1 MELWFLSNP
10 EILRREREA
19 FNALK
24 ANKSWLCGLDWAI
37 EDQQL
42 CVYVVINVA
51 NSEYKAKII
60 YPKHFPDAPP
70 IVFPQL
76 PARRWSTHQYGDNGS
91 LCLEWGPDNWVSS
104 VTGAEMVISMYKLLS
119 SENPVDVQQNNSE
132 RIVAPSRHSL
142 EIGQELRGRYCRYLA
157 TKTLL
162 EHISKSE
169 AAGIKVIKYSLNWLP
184 DSLVAMIHEIGCKE
198 LNNLWI
204 DMLIPSNL
212 NGRDDTKDLH
222 DGLFLSHPSFVDSS
236 LKSVDT
242 FDKLMDVIASVGFDR
257 NNITSELKRF
267 IEQRKVSGIC
277 LSSGGKAINF
287 YISFDSNKIYHL
299 CTIYD
304 NLSEIPIYDNAL
316 ILNKKVCIIGLGSV
330 GSKIA
335 DTLARIGVKK
345 FHLVDYDIFLPHNI
359 ERHVLHWEDVGE
371 HKTKVV
377 KRLIEKIAK
386 NVEISISEI
395 NLTGQESN
403 LNLDTCLIK
412 IAQCDLII
420 DATANDRVFNLIS
433 SVVKREKKPF
443 LWMGVF
449 EGGKGGLIARYLPD
463 KDPFPEVI
471 RAAFNQFCIENPF
484 PESKKVMHYA
494 SEDQQGKIMVASDA
508 DVSMIAYNVAR
519 IGLDCLLG
527 NYEYKYQTYLIGLG
541 RWWVFKC
548 PLDIIP
554 IDCSNWKDLKSNVD
568 TMSEFTDE
576 DRKFLEDLVRKNE
589 KK

>member
-19 FNALK
+19 FNALQ
-24 ANKSWLCGLDWAI
+24 ANKSWLSGLDWAI

-51 NSEYKAKII
+51 NTEYKAKLV
-60 YPKHFPDAPP
+60 YSKHFPDAPP
-70 IVFPQL
+70 IVLPQL
-76 PARRWSTHQYGDNGS
+76 PARRWSTHQYGENGS

-104 VTGAEMVISMYKLLS
+104 VTGAEMVVSMYNLLA
-119 SENPVDVQQNNSE
+119 SENPVDVQQNNNE
-132 RIVAPSRHSL
+132 RIIAPSRHSL
-142 EIGQELRGRYCRYLA
+142 EIGQEIRGRYCRYVA

-162 EHISKSE
+162 EHISKSG
-169 AAGIKVIKYSLNWLP
+169 ASSNKAMKYSLNWLP
-184 DSLVAMIHEIGCKE
+184 GSLVAMIHEIGCKE
-198 LNNLWI
+198 HNDLWT
-204 DMLIPSNL
+204 DMLVPSNL
-212 NGRDDTKDLH
+212 NGRDDAKDLH
-222 DGLFLSHPSFVDSS
+222 DGLFLLHSSFTDAS
-236 LKSVDT
+236 LKSVDA
-242 FDKLMDVIASVGFDR
+242 FDKLMDVIASAGFDR
-257 NNITSELKRF
+257 NNIAAELKGF
-267 IEQRKVSGIC
+267 IEQKKVLGIC
-277 LSSGGKAINF
+277 LLNCDKTINF
-287 YISFDSNKIYHL
+287 YISFDANKIYRL
-299 CTIYD
+299 CSIYD
-304 NLSEIPIYDNAL
+304 DISEISMHDNAL
-316 ILNKKVCIIGLGSV
+316 ILSKKVCIIGLGSV

-377 KRLIEKIAK
+377 KRMLEKIVK
-386 NVEISISEI
+386 NAEISISEI

-403 LNLDTCLIK
+403 LNLDTCLMK

-420 DATANDRVFNLIS
+420 DATANDRVFNLMS

-484 PESKKVMHYA
+484 PESKKAMYYA

-508 DVSMIAYNVAR
+508 DVSVIAYNAAR
-519 IGLDCLLG
+519 ICIDCLLES
-527 NYEYKYQTYLIGLG
+527 YEYKYQTYLIGLG
-541 RWWVFKC
+541 CWWVFKC

-554 IDCSNWKDLKSNVD
+554 IDCSSWKQVKSSVD
-568 TMSEFTDE
+568 AASGFTGE
-576 DRKFLEDLVRKNE
+576 DKKFLEDLVQKKE